1 MHTEVEVPNPNYA
14 LVPGMYAYVQ
24 LPVSSAVNALT
35 IPIQAVELTQPER
48 GTVLV
53 VNGSDQIEQRN
64 VSVGIETPNE
74 VQVLSGLRE
83 GDLAVFGEQDRYHAG
98 ERVKPEYVNL
108 ASATGG
114 K

>member
-1 MHTEVEVPNPNYA
+1 NYE

-35 IPIQAVELTQPER
+35 IPIQAVELTQPGL

-53 VNGSDQIEQRN
+53 VNGADQIEQRN
-64 VSVGIETPNE
+64 VSLGIETPNE
-74 VQVLSGLRE
+74 VEVLTGLRE
-83 GDLAVFGEQDRYHAG
+83 GDLIVFGEQNRYRAG
-98 ERVKPEYVNL
+98 ERVKPESVKV
-108 ASATGG
+108 ASAVEE